1 MKMQLKKRAAA
12 LATAATMVLGLGT
25 AVVAT
30 AAPASASDMCFG
42 SWYQNPALPYTLW
55 TPDHNLGYNTN
66 YDPCVPD
73 VQSRIN
79 QIYGNVLTVDGY
91 YGAQT
96 QSWVRKF
103 QSDYSWCS
111 FGVDGVVGRNTHT
124 CLGYATGQ
132 QH

>member
-1 MKMQLKKRAAA
+1 MKMHIKKRVAA
-12 LATAATMVLGLGT
+12 LATATTMVVGLGT
-25 AVVAT
+25 AVIAT
-30 AAPASASDMCFG
+30 ATPASAASCFG

-55 TPDHNLGYNTN
+55 TPGYNLKYNTN

-91 YGAQT
+91 YGAAT
-96 QSWVRKF
+96 QAWVRRF
-103 QSDYSWCS
+103 QGDYSWCS
-111 FGVDGVVGRNTHT
+111 FGVDGVVGPNTHT
-124 CLGYATGQ
+124 CLGYVTGQ

>member
-1 MKMQLKKRAAA
+1 MKMQLKQRVAA
-12 LATAATMVLGLGT
+12 LTTTAAMVVGLGT

-30 AAPASASDMCFG
+30 ATPASAVDVCMG

-55 TPDHNLGYNTN
+55 TPTRTLSYNTN
-66 YDPCVPD
+66 YDACVPN

-91 YGAQT
+91 YGSQT
-96 QSWVRKF
+96 RAWVKRF
-103 QSDYSWCS
+103 QNDYSWCS

-124 CLGYATGQ
+124 CLGYATDQ
-132 QH
+132 AH